1 MARLRKLRRYEYE
14 NHERWLISYADFI
27 TLLFAFFVVM
37 YAISSVNEGK
47 YKVFSASL
55 ITVFGENGKAKSE
68 SVVALGEQE
77 ALLKALLDR
86 RNYRQAEERQRKQ
99 QEFMQVVAKNL
110 NRVMT
115 PLVNSGQVN
124 IATTK
129 RGIELEIN
137 ASVLFREGEA
147 GLQDDAAKILAEV
160 AQVLVQSDQAI
171 EVEGHTDSTPINT
184 PQYPSNWE
192 LSSARACSV
201 VRLFIERGVAAT
213 RLTAV
218 GSADNLPVA
227 SNDIPDGRAR
237 NRRVTVT
244 ILAPGAERLAQH
256 PAQIQGD

>member
-1 MARLRKLRRYEYE
+1 MARPRQPRRYEYE

-47 YKVFSASL
+47 YKVFNASM
-55 ITVFGENGKAKSE
+55 VNAFGNQGAAKSE
-68 SVVALGEQE
+68 AIVTLSEQE
-77 ALLKALLDR
+77 ALLKLLVDR

-99 QEFMQVVAKNL
+99 QEFLQVVAKNL
-110 NRVMT
+110 SRVMAL
-115 PLVNSGQVN
+115 LVNSGQVN
-124 IATTK
+124 VTTTK

-137 ASVLFREGEA
+137 ASVLFKEGEA
-147 GLQDDAAKILAEV
+147 ILGDKASEILAEV

-184 PQYPSNWE
+184 PQFPSNWE
-192 LSSARACSV
+192 LSSARASSV
-201 VRLFIERGVAAT
+201 VRLFIQHGVTAT

-227 SNDIPDGRAR
+227 SNDTPEGRTR

-244 ILAPGAERLAQH
+244 ILAPGAERLAQQ
-256 PAQIQGD
+256 PAQ

>member
-1 MARLRKLRRYEYE
+1 MARSRQPRRHEYE

-47 YKVFSASL
+47 YKVFSASM
-55 ITVFGENGKAKSE
+55 ITAFGNQGGAKSE
-68 SVVALGEQE
+68 ALVTLSEQE
-77 ALLKALLDR
+77 ALLKLLVDR
-86 RNYRQAEERQRKQ
+86 RNYRQTEERQRKQ
-99 QEFMQVVAKNL
+99 QEFLQVVAKNL
-110 NRVMT
+110 NRVMA
-115 PLVNSGQVN
+115 PLVNSNQVN
-124 IATTK
+124 ITTTK

-137 ASVLFREGEA
+137 ASALFKEGEA
-147 GLQDDAAKILAEV
+147 GLQDGASKILAEV
-160 AQVLVQSDQAI
+160 AQVLVQSDQPI

-184 PQYPSNWE
+184 PQFPSNWE
-192 LSSARACSV
+192 LSSARASSV
-201 VRLFIERGVAAT
+201 VHLFIQHGVAAT

-227 SNDIPDGRAR
+227 SNDTPEGRAR

-256 PAQIQGD
+256 PAQ

>member
-1 MARLRKLRRYEYE
+1 MARLRPPRRYDFE

-47 YKVFSASL
+47 YKTFGASL
-55 ITVFGENGKAKSE
+55 TSAFGGSSRLETISTVN
-68 SVVALGEQE
+68 EQGI
-77 ALLKALLDR
+77 LLKALVDR

-99 QEFMQVVAKNL
+99 QEFMQIVAKNL
-110 NRVMT
+110 TQVMSH
-115 PLVNSGQVN
+115 LVKNGQVKVT
-124 IATTK
+124 TTK
-129 RGIELEIN
+129 RGVELEIS

-147 GLQDDAAKILAEV
+147 SLQDEAARILAEA

-184 PQYPSNWE
+184 PQFPSNWE
-192 LSSARACSV
+192 LSSARASSV
-201 VRLFIERGVAAT
+201 VHLFIQHGVAAK

-227 SNDIPDGRAR
+227 SNDTPEGRSH

-244 ILAPGAERLAQH
+244 LLAPGAERLAQH
-256 PAQIQGD
+256 PAQ